1 MTTTTFTAPLL
12 VDDQSQGS
20 RLGWAVADIITM
32 AKRNILAVLRTPE
45 ALFFTTLQ
53 PIMFVLLFT
62 YVFGGAIH
70 VPGGH
75 YIDFLM
81 PGIFVQTVI
90 FGAMSSA
97 AGLAEDLHKG
107 IIERFRALPMSRS
120 AVLAGRT
127 TSDLVRNVFVV
138 ILITLV
144 GYAVGFRI
152 GTNFGLF
159 LCGVLVILF
168 FAYALSWG
176 FAYIGLSAPNAETA
190 QVMVFPLIFPLLF
203 ASSAFVPVA
212 TMPGWLQAFAEHQPV
227 TQVVNASRSL
237 MVGGVAARLGRRL
250 VRPVVDRRPAGG
262 PGADRRAQVPQGGLR
277 PLYSSPVR
285 RRSSPSSSAMGTR
298 TWSVVSRSRTVT
310 ALSSSESKSTVT
322 HHGVPDLVLAP
333 VALADALGHV
343 VVAHE
348 VRLQGLEHLAG
359 QRLERVLLRQRQHGH
374 LVGRQAPVQAQHGA
388 RLSPDLVLVVG
399 GEEEGHHRP
408 RGAGGR
414 LDHVRAC
421 SARWSGGRSSRASR
435 PRRRRGP

>member
-1 MTTTTFTAPLL
+1 MTTTLIAPVR
-12 VDDQSQGS
+12 VDRPSQGS
-20 RLGWAVADIITM
+20 RLSWAVSDVITM

-53 PIMFVLLFT
+53 PIMFTLLFT

-75 YIDFLM
+75 YIQFLM

-90 FGAMSSA
+90 FGAMSSS

-138 ILITLV
+138 ALITIV

-152 GTNFGLF
+152 GTNFLLF
-159 LCGVLVILF
+159 ICGALVILF

-212 TMPGWLQAFAEHQPV
+212 SMPGWLQAFAEHQPV
-227 TQVVNASRSL
+227 TQVVDAARSL
-237 MVGGVAARLGRRL
+237 MVGGVLH
-250 VRPVVDRRPAGG
+250 DS
-262 PGADRRAQVPQGGLR
+262 GAVW
-277 PLYSSPVR
+277 
-285 RRSSPSSSAMGTR
+285 SALL
-298 TWSVVSRSRTVT
+298 WSVGLL
-310 ALSSSESKSTVT
+310 A
-322 HHGVPDLVLAP
+322 VLAP
-333 VALADALGHV
+333 IAVRKYRKVA
-343 VVAHE
+343 
-348 VRLQGLEHLAG
+348 
-359 QRLERVLLRQRQHGH
+359 
-374 LVGRQAPVQAQHGA
+374 
-388 RLSPDLVLVVG
+388 
-399 GEEEGHHRP
+399 
-408 RGAGGR
+408 
-414 LDHVRAC
+414 
-421 SARWSGGRSSRASR
+421 
-435 PRRRRGP
+435 

>member
-1 MTTTTFTAPLL
+1 MTTTTLTAPRL
-12 VDDQSQGS
+12 VEDQSPGS
-20 RLGWAVADIITM
+20 RLSWAVADIVTM
-32 AKRNILAVLRTPE
+32 AKRNILAVMRTPE

-90 FGAMSSA
+90 FGAMASSS
-97 AGLAEDLHKG
+97 GLAEDLHKG

-127 TSDLVRNVFVV
+127 VSDLVRNVFVV
-138 ILITLV
+138 ALITVV

-152 GTNFGLF
+152 GTNFALF

-203 ASSAFVPVA
+203 ASSAFVPVSS
-212 TMPGWLQAFAEHQPV
+212 MPGWLQVFAEHQPV

-237 MVGGVAARLGRRL
+237 MVGGVLHDSGAVWSALLWTVGLL
-250 VRPVVDRRPAGG
+250 V
-262 PGADRRAQVPQGGLR
+262 
-277 PLYSSPVR
+277 
-285 RRSSPSSSAMGTR
+285 
-298 TWSVVSRSRTVT
+298 
-310 ALSSSESKSTVT
+310 
-322 HHGVPDLVLAP
+322 VLAP
-333 VALADALGHV
+333 VAV
-343 VVAHE
+343 RKYRKVA
-348 VRLQGLEHLAG
+348 
-359 QRLERVLLRQRQHGH
+359 
-374 LVGRQAPVQAQHGA
+374 
-388 RLSPDLVLVVG
+388 
-399 GEEEGHHRP
+399 
-408 RGAGGR
+408 
-414 LDHVRAC
+414 
-421 SARWSGGRSSRASR
+421 
-435 PRRRRGP
+435 

>member
-1 MTTTTFTAPLL
+1 MTATTLIPPLL
-12 VDDQSQGS
+12 VEDQSQGS
-20 RLGWAVADIITM
+20 RLAWAIADIVTM

-75 YIDFLM
+75 YINFLM
-81 PGIFVQTVI
+81 PGVFVQTVI

-127 TSDLVRNVFVV
+127 TSDLVRNFFVM
-138 ILITLV
+138 ILITIV
-144 GYAVGFRI
+144 GFAVGFRI

-159 LCGVLVILF
+159 CCGVLVILF

-212 TMPGWLQAFAEHQPV
+212 SMPGWLQVFAAHQPV

-237 MVGGVAARLGRRL
+237 MVGGPLHDSGAVWSALLWTVGLL
-250 VRPVVDRRPAGG
+250 V
-262 PGADRRAQVPQGGLR
+262 
-277 PLYSSPVR
+277 
-285 RRSSPSSSAMGTR
+285 
-298 TWSVVSRSRTVT
+298 
-310 ALSSSESKSTVT
+310 
-322 HHGVPDLVLAP
+322 VLAP
-333 VALADALGHV
+333 VAV
-343 VVAHE
+343 RKYRKVA
-348 VRLQGLEHLAG
+348 
-359 QRLERVLLRQRQHGH
+359 
-374 LVGRQAPVQAQHGA
+374 
-388 RLSPDLVLVVG
+388 
-399 GEEEGHHRP
+399 
-408 RGAGGR
+408 
-414 LDHVRAC
+414 
-421 SARWSGGRSSRASR
+421 
-435 PRRRRGP
+435 